1 MNVKRLVLM
10 LVSAAC
16 LAAGPAAAQD
26 KYPSRPIKVLVPYAP
41 GGAVDIVTR
50 IVTEQMRQTLG
61 QTFVVE
67 NKPGAY
73 GILAIQDMAR
83 ARPDG
88 YTIMFGNNNANV
100 ITPILYSKKF
110 TIDYDRDVIP
120 VARVAD
126 VPSLV
131 AATKQDF
138 PPTNFAEFVAYAKQ
152 NPGKLRFGS
161 VGVGSFPQFDMEVL
175 SRRVGIEMIHLP
187 NKNGATGMLNDL
199 IRGDAHVSFLNLA
212 TSGPMVRAGQLRPL
226 AVVTEQRLPEYPDVP
241 TLAELGYPGVGTLQW
256 LAVFAPGGVPKDII
270 DTLHK
275 AAVEAATAPAVVD
288 KLKLQVMRS
297 APSKSTAE
305 AKTWLADEMALWRKI
320 VAEVKIEMPD

>member
-1 MNVKRLVLM
+1 MKRLVLL
-10 LVSAAC
+10 LVSAVC
-16 LAAGPAAAQD
+16 LAAGTAAAQD

-50 IVTEQMRQTLG
+50 IVTEQMRQNLG
-61 QTFVVE
+61 QAFVVE
-67 NKPGAY
+67 NKTGAN

-126 VPSLV
+126 VPAFLI
-131 AATKQDF
+131 ATKQDF

-175 SRRVGIEMIHLP
+175 SRRLGIEMIHLP

>member
-1 MNVKRLVLM
+1 MKRLVLL
-10 LVSAAC
+10 LVSALC
-16 LAAGPAAAQD
+16 VAAGSAAAQD

-50 IVTEQMRQTLG
+50 IVTERMRQTLG
-61 QTFVVE
+61 QTFVVA

-100 ITPILYSKKF
+100 ITPILYAKKF
-110 TIDYDRDVIP
+110 TIDYDRDVVP

-126 VPSLV
+126 VPAFLI
-131 AATKQDF
+131 ATRQDF

-152 NPGKLRFGS
+152 SPGKLRFGS

-175 SRRVGIEMIHLP
+175 SRRLGIEMTHLP
-187 NKNGATGMLNDL
+187 NKNGASGMLNDL
-199 IRGDAHVSFLNLA
+199 VRGDAHVAFLNVATAGPLA
-212 TSGPMVRAGQLRPL
+212 RAGQLRPL
-226 AVVTEQRLPEYPDVP
+226 AAVTEQRLPDFPDVP
-241 TLAELGYPGVGTLQW
+241 TLAELGFANVGTLQW
-256 LAVFAPGGVPKDII
+256 LALFAPSGVPKDVIE
-270 DTLHK
+270 TLHK
-275 AAVEAATAPAVVD
+275 AAVEAATSPNVVD
-288 KLKLQVMRS
+288 KLKVQVMRP

-305 AKTWLADEMALWRKI
+305 VKTWIASEMDLWRKI
-320 VAEVKIEMPD
+320 VAEVKIELPD

>member
-1 MNVKRLVLM
+1 MKRLVPL
-10 LVSAAC
+10 LVSAVC
-16 LAAGPAAAQD
+16 LAAGTAAAQD

-50 IVTEQMRQTLG
+50 IVTEQMRQNLG
-61 QTFVVE
+61 QAFVVE
-67 NKPGAY
+67 NKPGAN

-126 VPSLV
+126 VPAFLI
-131 AATKQDF
+131 ATKQDF

-152 NPGKLRFGS
+152 SPGKLRFGS

-175 SRRVGIEMIHLP
+175 SRRLGIEMIHLP

-241 TLAELGYPGVGTLQW
+241 TLAELGFPTVGTLQW

-270 DTLHK
+270 ETLHK

-288 KLKLQVMRS
+288 KLKLQVMRP

-305 AKTWLADEMALWRKI
+305 AKTWLASEMDLWRKI
-320 VAEVKIEMPD
+320 VAEVKIELPD

>member
-1 MNVKRLVLM
+1 VKRLVLL
-10 LVSAAC
+10 LVSALC
-16 LAAGPAAAQD
+16 FAAGAAVAQD

-50 IVTEQMRQTLG
+50 IVTEQMRQNLG
-61 QTFVVE
+61 QAFVVE
-67 NKPGAY
+67 NKPGAN

-126 VPSLV
+126 VPAFLI
-131 AATKQDF
+131 ATKQDF

-175 SRRVGIEMIHLP
+175 SRRLGIEMIHLP

-241 TLAELGYPGVGTLQW
+241 TLAELGFPTVGTLQW

>member
-1 MNVKRLVLM
+1 MPRMSLRSIRATTTTDIPGKTPFETLPQVDYHPQRHPGEHTVKRLALL
-10 LVSAAC
+10 LVSLAC
-16 LAAGPAAAQD
+16 VAAGAAAAQD
-26 KYPSRPIKVLVPYAP
+26 KYPARPMKVLVPYAP

-100 ITPILYSKKF
+100 ITPILYAKKF
-110 TIDYDRDVIP
+110 TIDYDRDVVP

-126 VPSLV
+126 VPAFLL
-131 AATKQDF
+131 ATKRDF
-138 PPTNFAEFVAYAKQ
+138 PPTDFAEFVAYARK

-199 IRGDAHVSFLNLA
+199 VRGDAQVSFLNLA

-256 LAVFAPGGVPKDII
+256 LALFAPSGVRKDVIE
-270 DTLHK
+270 TLHK
-275 AAVEAATAPAVVD
+275 
-288 KLKLQVMRS
+288 
-297 APSKSTAE
+297 
-305 AKTWLADEMALWRKI
+305 
-320 VAEVKIEMPD
+320 

>member
-1 MNVKRLVLM
+1 
-10 LVSAAC
+10 
-16 LAAGPAAAQD
+16 
-26 KYPSRPIKVLVPYAP
+26 
-41 GGAVDIVTR
+41 
-50 IVTEQMRQTLG
+50 
-61 QTFVVE
+61 
-67 NKPGAY
+67 
-73 GILAIQDMAR
+73 MAR

-100 ITPILYSKKF
+100 ITPILYAKKF

-126 VPSLV
+126 VPAFLI
-131 AATKQDF
+131 ATKQDF
-138 PPTNFAEFVAYAKQ
+138 PPTSFPEFVAYAKQ

-161 VGVGSFPQFDMEVL
+161 VGVGSFPQFDMEIL

-199 IRGDAHVSFLNLA
+199 VRGDAQVSFLNLA
-212 TSGPMVRAGQLRPL
+212 TGGPMVRAGQLRAL

-256 LAVFAPGGVPKDII
+256 LALFAPGGVPKDVIE
-270 DTLHK
+270 TLHK
-275 AAVEAATAPAVVD
+275 AAVAAAAAPAVVD
-288 KLKLQVMRS
+288 RLKAQVMRP
-297 APSKSTAE
+297 APSQSTAE
-305 AKTWLADEMALWRKI
+305 AKTWLADEMTLWRKI

>member
-1 MNVKRLVLM
+1 MKRLVLL
-10 LVSAAC
+10 LVSALC
-16 LAAGPAAAQD
+16 FAAGAAVAQD

-50 IVTEQMRQTLG
+50 IVTEQMRQNLG
-61 QTFVVE
+61 QAFVVE
-67 NKPGAY
+67 NKPGAN

-126 VPSLV
+126 VPAFLI
-131 AATKQDF
+131 ATKQDF

-175 SRRVGIEMIHLP
+175 SRRLGIEMIHLP

-241 TLAELGYPGVGTLQW
+241 TLAELGFPTVGTLQW

-270 DTLHK
+270 ETLHK

-288 KLKLQVMRS
+288 KLKLQVMRP

-305 AKTWLADEMALWRKI
+305 AKTWLASEMVLWRKI
-320 VAEVKIEMPD
+320 VAEVKIELPD

>member
-1 MNVKRLVLM
+1 MKRAALM
-10 LVSAAC
+10 LVSLVC
-16 LAAGPAAAQD
+16 LAASAAAQD

-41 GGAVDIVTR
+41 GGAVDIVAR

-61 QTFVVE
+61 QTFVIE

-100 ITPILYSKKF
+100 ITPILYAKKF
-110 TIDYDRDVIP
+110 TIDYDRDVVP

-126 VPSLV
+126 VPAFIV
-131 AATKQDF
+131 ATMRDF
-138 PPTNFAEFVAYAKQ
+138 PPTTLAEFIAYAKQ
-152 NPGKLRFGS
+152 NPGKLRYGS
-161 VGVGSFPQFDMEVL
+161 VGVGSFPQFDMEIL
-175 SRRVGIEMIHLP
+175 SRRAGIELIHLP

-199 IRGDAHVSFLNLA
+199 VRGDAQVAFLNLA

-226 AVVTEQRLPEYPDVP
+226 AMVTEKRLPEYPDVP
-241 TLAELGYPGVGTLQW
+241 TLAELGFPGVGTLQW
-256 LAVFAPGGVPKDII
+256 LALFAPSGVPKDVIE
-270 DTLHK
+270 TLHK
-275 AAVEAATAPAVVD
+275 AAVAAATSPAVVD
-288 KLKLQVMRS
+288 KLKAQVMRP

-305 AKTWLADEMALWRKI
+305 AKTWLADEMTLWRKI

>member
-1 MNVKRLVLM
+1 VKRLVLL
-10 LVSAAC
+10 LVSAVC
-16 LAAGPAAAQD
+16 LAAGTAAAQD

-50 IVTEQMRQTLG
+50 IVTEQMRQNLG
-61 QTFVVE
+61 QAFVVE
-67 NKPGAY
+67 NKPGAN

-126 VPSLV
+126 VP
-131 AATKQDF
+131 AFMIATKQDF
-138 PPTNFAEFVAYAKQ
+138 PPTNFAEFVAYAKK

-175 SRRVGIEMIHLP
+175 SRRLGIEMTHLP

>member
-1 MNVKRLVLM
+1 VKRPVLL
-10 LVSAAC
+10 LVSALC
-16 LAAGPAAAQD
+16 LAAGAAAAQE
-26 KYPSRPIKVLVPYAP
+26 KYPTRPIKVLVPYAP
-41 GGAVDIVTR
+41 GGAVDIVAR
-50 IVTEQMRQTLG
+50 IVTEQMRQQLG
-61 QTFVVE
+61 QTFVIE

-100 ITPILYSKKF
+100 ITPILYAKKF

-126 VPSLV
+126 VPAFLI
-131 AATKQDF
+131 ATKQDF
-138 PPTNFAEFVAYAKQ
+138 PPTSFPEFVAYAKQ

-161 VGVGSFPQFDMEVL
+161 VGVGSFPQFDMEIL
-175 SRRVGIEMIHLP
+175 SRRLGIEMIHLP

-199 IRGDAHVSFLNLA
+199 VRGDAQVSFLNLA
-212 TSGPMVRAGQLRPL
+212 TAGPMVRAGQLRAL

-256 LAVFAPGGVPKDII
+256 LALFAPGGVPRDVIE
-270 DTLHK
+270 TLHR
-275 AAVEAATAPAVVD
+275 AAVEAAASPAVGD
-288 KLKLQVMRS
+288 KLKAQVMRP

-305 AKTWLADEMALWRKI
+305 AKTWLADEMTLWRKI